1 MRGALSSFLWSKRV
15 SFVDERWENDDEGRR
30 GDSIPTWGV
39 RNACQIH
46 VIGEVILRSYI
57 SALLNKNIE
66 AMAIQ
71 TIVVPYDFSDC
82 ATDALQ
88 VAAQIAR
95 LTGAT
100 IYIAHLYEQSENTKA
115 AIRKRKEMN
124 ERLNEVPNLPFLAG
138 IPLRKF
144 LLRQLPLTDIFRNQR
159 IAQVDL
165 IVMGSHGAK
174 GIRREMIGSNTQ
186 RIVRH
191 APMPVLVIKQHS
203 EDLVIRDVVFASN
216 FSKEDVEKF
225 DAFKPILDIFDP
237 RIHLVKVNT
246 PKSFERSQD
255 SNRAIDSFLQ
265 RYELHK
271 FTATIYND
279 LSIEEGILNF
289 ARDIDADLIAMS
301 THGRTG
307 FFHVVNGSLTEDIV
321 NHTNYPVLSVKL

>member
-1 MRGALSSFLWSKRV
+1 MGIK
-15 SFVDERWENDDEGRR
+15 
-30 GDSIPTWGV
+30 
-39 RNACQIH
+39 
-46 VIGEVILRSYI
+46 
-57 SALLNKNIE
+57 
-66 AMAIQ
+66 

-88 VAAQIAR
+88 VAAQVAR
-95 LTGAT
+95 QAGAT
-100 IYIAHLYEQSENTKA
+100 IYIAHLYEQTENTKE
-115 AIRKRKEMN
+115 AIRKRQEMN
-124 ERLNEVPNLPFLAG
+124 DRLNEIPKLPFLHD

-144 LLRQLPLTDIFRNQR
+144 LLRQLPLTEIFRNER

-165 IVMGSHGAK
+165 IVMGSHGTK

-203 EDLVIRDVVFASN
+203 EDLVVRDVVFASN

-225 DAFKPILDIFDP
+225 DRFRPIFDLFDP
-237 RIHLVKVNT
+237 KIHLVKVNT
-246 PKSFERSQD
+246 PKSFERSRD
-255 SNRAIDSFLQ
+255 SHRAIDAFLQ
-265 RYELHK
+265 RYELRK

-289 ARDIDADLIAMS
+289 ARDIDADLIAMA

-321 NHTNYPVLSVKL
+321 NHTNYPVLSIKL